1 MSSTAVT
8 QLMAARRYTTN
19 VLLHLDVSANEIT
32 LGRFLE
38 LLDYFAA
45 HPTEYLELTNDQSL

>member
-1 MSSTAVT
+1 MASNAVT
-8 QLMAARRYTTN
+8 QLMAARRYSTN

-38 LLDYFAA
+38 LLDYFAQ
-45 HPTEYLELTNDQSL
+45 HPTEYLELCQEP